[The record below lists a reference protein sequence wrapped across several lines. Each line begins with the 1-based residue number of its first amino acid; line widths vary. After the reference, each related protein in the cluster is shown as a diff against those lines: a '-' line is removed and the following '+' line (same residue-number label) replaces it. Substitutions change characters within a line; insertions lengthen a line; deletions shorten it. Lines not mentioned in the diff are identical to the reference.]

1 MNILPSDQW
10 LKLGQLPVPAV
21 PQSVLAAPVITGGG
35 HHHSAVSTEPEEF
48 WFCRNHSPIST
59 LNGPSAE
66 KYFQSLGLPKFEY
79 ISATFMMITG
89 PVPWHTDSARINT
102 INIALQNSDTAT
114 TEWDNGTGY
123 VMQDG
128 DVYCLDVSNRHRVV
142 FAQEPVRP
150 RIVLSIGLVHGFHSA
165 ESHLIFNNIARRL
178 IQQ

>member
-10 LKLGQLPVPAV
+10 LKLGQLQVPAV

-35 HHHSAVSTEPEEF
+35 HHHSALSNELEEF

-66 KYFQSLGLPKFEY
+66 KYFQDLGLPQFEY

-102 INIALQNSDTAT
+102 INIALQNGSAAT
-114 TEWDNGTGY
+114 TEFNNGTSY

-142 FAQEPVRP
+142 FAQELVQP

-165 ESHLIFNNIARRL
+165 ESQAIVNDIAGYL
-178 IQQ
+178 AQQ